1 MLAGAFGTYSPS
13 TRFTRP
19 LNALTQR
26 RCRLG
31 GRAKGLWA
39 ALPGKHVPNYECPT
53 CNKTIT
59 VASAEDAPFRPFC
72 CQRCKLIDLGR
83 WFDGTYKISEPAK
96 PEDDV
101 LETDEHE

>member
-1 MLAGAFGTYSPS
+1 M
-13 TRFTRP
+13 RP
-19 LNALTQR
+19 LNALTRR

-31 GRAKGLWA
+31 GRAGGLWA

-101 LETDEHE
+101 LRTDEHE